1 MLLHPARVP
10 CARTL
15 HVLNLVRSRGYAG
28 STHPQNYFLEHQLV
42 FRRAKCQPLPAYSR
56 SYRTTPPTTPDP
68 AAATIAKE
76 AKLDTNLA
84 SPAVSDKEQRLTDW
98 SIIKR
103 LAVNIWPKGETAIKV
118 RVVTAI
124 SLLIAGK
131 VSFVIA
137 TMDD

>member
-1 MLLHPARVP
+1 
-10 CARTL
+10 
-15 HVLNLVRSRGYAG
+15 
-28 STHPQNYFLEHQLV
+28 
-42 FRRAKCQPLPAYSR
+42 
-56 SYRTTPPTTPDP
+56 
-68 AAATIAKE
+68 
-76 AKLDTNLA
+76 
-84 SPAVSDKEQRLTDW
+84 VSDKEQRLTDW